1 MDNISYASYTPT
13 QPSYSSSALPNV
25 TNYDPQYGKS
35 NPFEQSTPYDQTVPS
50 GSVAG
55 YDEQIA
61 SGFTEHPQTGGGED
75 LSNATPMINETNVE
89 LYREAIG
96 GPDSISCNGCY
107 YLEISCSFNTD
118 QWPCANCVNGDCLYT
133 LYREAW
139 VRPGDQ
145 GSDPSETPY
154 GSATDAVDA
163 PPHNFATGAG
173 ERTDPGPGEKS
184 SAMSHPGGEKHLS
197 RWKSMTAE
205 ERENS
210 KEYKQNLRKKHSE
223 TPEGVAMLS

>member
-1 MDNISYASYTPT
+1 MDDHNTGDFYDSEGMDNISYASYTPT

-89 LYREAIG
+89 L
-96 GPDSISCNGCY
+96 
-107 YLEISCSFNTD
+107 
-118 QWPCANCVNGDCLYT
+118 
-133 LYREAW
+133 EAW

-145 GSDPSETPY
+145 GSDPSEAPY

-173 ERTDPGPGEKS
+173 ERTDPGPGEES
-184 SAMSHPGGEKHLS
+184 SAMSHPGGLQDTKEGREKKRIYNKRTSDKEKEKNKL
-197 RWKSMTAE
+197 KSSKEGASSGTHSEGRVLPAE
-205 ERENS
+205 EA
-210 KEYKQNLRKKHSE
+210 SE
-223 TPEGVAMLS
+223 EE